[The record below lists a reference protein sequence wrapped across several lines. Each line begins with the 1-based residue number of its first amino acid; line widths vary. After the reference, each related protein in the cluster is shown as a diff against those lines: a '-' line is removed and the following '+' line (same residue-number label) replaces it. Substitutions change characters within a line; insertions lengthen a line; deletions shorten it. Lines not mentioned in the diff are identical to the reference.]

1 MPVCVCSVWIA
12 QSIPVVQLPL
22 LLKWGLHVRGGGS
35 RQGPWGDGGWKA
47 RESRGWGWV
56 HSCHTE
62 LLCQMMAAC
71 EGVPLIRLAGRLRLG
86 WGQACMWVR
95 MHRGEGI
102 RVSISVAFLSV
113 HTGTVAHMQIYK
125 HSGISQKSILPFRQT
140 AALCRDHHWKPPSHT
155 PIFPFFLI
163 CLSRSPLV
171 PHFTPVNTLPLS
183 LFQATPLP
191 PPIPHYPVLTK
202 PA

>member
-102 RVSISVAFLSV
+102 CVSISVAFLSV
-113 HTGTVAHMQIYK
+113 HTGTVLTC
-125 HSGISQKSILPFRQT
+125 KSISTRESVRKVSFPSGRRQLFAVT
-140 AALCRDHHWKPPSHT
+140 ATENLLLT
-155 PIFPFFLI
+155 PLFFLFFKFAS
-163 CLSRSPLV
+163 LA
-171 PHFTPVNTLPLS
+171 LPWCPISLQWTRS
-183 LFQATPLP
+183 LFPYSRP
-191 PPIPHYPVLTK
+191 HPFHPPIPHYPVLTK

>member
-35 RQGPWGDGGWKA
+35 RQGPWGGGGWKA
-47 RESRGWGWV
+47 RGSRGWGWV
-56 HSCHTE
+56 HSCHAE

-113 HTGTVAHMQIYK
+113 HTGTVLTC
-125 HSGISQKSILPFRQT
+125 KSISTLESVRKESFPSGRRQLFAVT
-140 AALCRDHHWKPPSHT
+140 ATENLLLT
-155 PIFPFFLI
+155 PLFFLFLI

-171 PHFTPVNTLPLS
+171 PHFTPVNTLPFS

-191 PPIPHYPVLTK
+191 PPTTLF
-202 PA
+202 